1 MKKDINIGEAKPY
14 FPDTLPCEYD
24 PPDTKQLDEED
35 YYESY
40 NLSLIH
46 TPRPRDGLLSRMP
59 SSA

>member
-1 MKKDINIGEAKPY
+1 MKKDINIREAKPY

-40 NLSLIH
+40 N
-46 TPRPRDGLLSRMP
+46 RGRDPTLD
-59 SSA
+59 SSSCFSYN

>member
-24 PPDTKQLDEED
+24 PPDTKKLDEED

-40 NLSLIH
+40 NTGRGS
-46 TPRPRDGLLSRMP
+46 D
-59 SSA
+59 A

>member
-40 NLSLIH
+40 AKGRGS
-46 TPRPRDGLLSRMP
+46 DACLLFLFP
-59 SSA
+59 V